1 MNQRLKNSEYAFRR
15 GKQKRLDAEKE
26 SHEQTGLSSLVPV
39 EPPLFSH
46 DATLQCYFNRGWN
59 SVTPCDI
66 SMHLRV
72 TKTTEG
78 ADLVSKI
85 RNFKACHFR

>member
-1 MNQRLKNSEYAFRR
+1 MTKRLKNSEYASIR
-15 GKQKRLDAEKE
+15 GREKRLDAEKKA
-26 SHEQTGLSSLVPV
+26 HKDGVPV
-39 EPPLFSH
+39 PSQPPLFSH
-46 DATLQCYFNRGWN
+46 DATLQSYFNAAWN

-66 SMHLRV
+66 SMHLRE